1 MSNHHDEIDI
11 WEVVLILK
19 QKIAYIIITMTII
32 GLLSSLFVWVMGD
45 KVNITYSLSINKEPP
60 GLIISCDNDFQCKK
74 RLIFSE
80 IDNDISELNINV
92 DQKEKIINFLW
103 NGDIRDSYLFKNR
116 IINISQDVSNW
127 IVDDYKRYNQLF
139 FNDFNNLTINSDL
152 YSRII
157 LMTRSGLS
165 KNENLVMVTEKV
177 NKQYK
182 PTIIIL
188 LSLIIS
194 FIAVSAYFIFKES
207 FKNFKV

>member
-1 MSNHHDEIDI
+1 LH
-11 WEVVLILK
+11 
-19 QKIAYIIITMTII
+19 
-32 GLLSSLFVWVMGD
+32 LLSEFT
-45 KVNITYSLSINKEPP
+45 TYSLSINKESP

-139 FNDFNNLTINSDL
+139 
-152 YSRII
+152 
-157 LMTRSGLS
+157 LMT
-165 KNENLVMVTEKV
+165 
-177 NKQYK
+177 
-182 PTIIIL
+182 
-188 LSLIIS
+188 LII
-194 FIAVSAYFIFKES
+194 
-207 FKNFKV
+207 